1 MTEQQ
6 VSIRHSEERGFSW
19 ALILSLPLFL
29 VLVIF
34 SRLFSA
40 TQAVRGQPLDAR
52 PSLLREA
59 VQWARSSI
67 AIGMQQ

>member
-6 VSIRHSEERGFSW
+6 LSMRHSEERGYSW
-19 ALILSLPLFL
+19 ALMFTLPIFL
-29 VLVIF
+29 VLVLF

-40 TQAVRGQPLDAR
+40 TRAVRGQALDAR

-59 VQWARSSI
+59 VQRARSTI
-67 AIGMQQ
+67 AVGMQY